1 MERIGDRFTSN
12 WIEWLSV
19 LNRLNFGDN
28 EIKEL
33 LVNNAKENL
42 INAKNLVPEETVKKS
57 DYFGIFARDDGRSLA
72 EINNIEDFTD
82 NEFAYISMYF
92 ANASIY
98 NSGLF
103 YDKENDSLEF
113 IANIDNYVIFP
124 NLILLDLLV
133 NFSVLYTTYDKPT
146 KVSLT
151 LDALPEDF
159 SSEPFKHLLKTLN
172 IIFKEFEINISDR
185 ELEMR
190 IFPGSVSSIL
200 QVNTITLIDQK
211 RSALSG
217 TVAKGSFS
225 VNDFVYVIDSHYKVL
240 AQAEIFLLAGTNGKV
255 DKLNTDDYA
264 TEFGINTTI
273 PEGTYDGLFAVKVTK
288 NE

>member
-57 DYFGIFARDDGRSLA
+57 DYFGIFARVDGRSLA

-133 NFSVLYTTYDKPT
+133 NFSLLYTTYDKP
-146 KVSLT
+146 
-151 LDALPEDF
+151 
-159 SSEPFKHLLKTLN
+159 LK
-172 IIFKEFEINISDR
+172 
-185 ELEMR
+185 
-190 IFPGSVSSIL
+190 
-200 QVNTITLIDQK
+200 
-211 RSALSG
+211 
-217 TVAKGSFS
+217 
-225 VNDFVYVIDSHYKVL
+225 
-240 AQAEIFLLAGTNGKV
+240 FL
-255 DKLNTDDYA
+255 
-264 TEFGINTTI
+264 
-273 PEGTYDGLFAVKVTK
+273 
-288 NE
+288 